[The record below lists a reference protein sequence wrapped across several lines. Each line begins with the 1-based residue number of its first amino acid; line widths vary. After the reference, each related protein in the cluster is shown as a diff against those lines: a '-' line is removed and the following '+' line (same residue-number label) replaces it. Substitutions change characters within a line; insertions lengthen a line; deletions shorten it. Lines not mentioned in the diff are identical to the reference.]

1 VQQHDS
7 IDGFAIELCAK
18 QAHSTTCEAG
28 GTQIEPD
35 GSIAPHAATLHSVAH
50 SQISFRLI
58 AKISQAK
65 LANSRGVDWHAD

>member
-28 GTQIEPD
+28 GI
-35 GSIAPHAATLHSVAH
+35 AH